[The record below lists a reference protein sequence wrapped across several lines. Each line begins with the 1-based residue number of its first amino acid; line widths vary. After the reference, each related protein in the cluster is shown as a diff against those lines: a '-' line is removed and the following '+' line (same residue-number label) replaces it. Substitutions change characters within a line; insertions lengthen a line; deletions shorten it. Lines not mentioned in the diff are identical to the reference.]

1 MKTLTVEKTAS
12 DVLSHLG
19 NKAFVIFLT
28 SAALIGILYVLAQN
42 NPGLQYLLSNGLPPI
57 LAFAAF
63 ALGAAGLI
71 RNGVSVKNRV
81 SAIWLGYTLGVLLWL
96 FGESTWAVY
105 ALGYSNPNP
114 FPSLADVFWLAGYIP
129 LLCAMTMQSWPFRE
143 FFSSRKM
150 LTVISTTIVLA
161 GILLAALIPPTYA
174 SGVGQDLV
182 SIVLSLAYPL
192 LDVALLVVAL
202 PVLFLFGRGT
212 FWRPFLFVT
221 VGLILSFVADILF
234 SWTEL
239 NGVYWNGSYFE
250 VVFHWSYLALAY
262 GFYLRFRS
270 GSGAAMLG

>member
-1 MKTLTVEKTAS
+1 MKTLTLEKTAS
-12 DVLSHLG
+12 DVHSHSVDKGIIILM
-19 NKAFVIFLT
+19 T
-28 SAALIGILYVLAQN
+28 SAALIGILYVLTQN
-42 NPGLQYLLSNGLPPI
+42 NPGFQYLLSNGLPPI

-63 ALGAAGLI
+63 AMGTAGLI
-71 RNGVSVKNRV
+71 RNGVSMKNRV
-81 SAIWLGYTLGVLLWL
+81 STIWLGYTLGVLLWL
-96 FGESTWAVY
+96 LGESTWAVY

-150 LTVISTTIVLA
+150 LTVMSTTIVLA
-161 GILLAALIPPTYA
+161 GILLAALIPSTYA

-202 PVLFLFGRGT
+202 PVMFLFGRGT

-221 VGLILSFVADILF
+221 IGLILTFVADILF
-234 SWTEL
+234 SWATL

-250 VVFHWSYLALAY
+250 LAFHWSYLALAY

-270 GSGAAMLG
+270 GTGAAMLG